1 VEEINREKYR
11 RADSMAAVRTLVLA
25 RHLAGEGVRTN
36 REKYR
41 SEDSI
46 AGAANADVSEKRL
59 DWIDCGI
66 GSIAAWEGI
75 RPPPPASGTVWAAAR

>member
-11 RADSMAAVRTLVLA
+11 RADSMAAVRTLVHA
-25 RHLAGEGVRTN
+25 RHLAAEGVRIN

-46 AGAANADVSEKRL
+46 ATAANPDVAEAEVRVSGGHDGS
-59 DWIDCGI
+59 DWI
-66 GSIAAWEGI
+66 GSTFLE
-75 RPPPPASGTVWAAAR
+75 